1 MPVSLHLSS
10 ALGQHNIQILREVA
24 GSRNPATSRKIWI
37 LCWPKIQQLADA
49 GIIHT
54 RPRHTA
60 KPVSGATG
68 SQVREREGLAD
79 VNYQEAVRRLVES
92 Q

>member
-10 ALGQHNIQILREVA
+10 ALGEHNVQILREVA
-24 GSRNPATSRKIWI
+24 GLRDPE
-37 LCWPKIQQLADA
+37 IQQLAEA
-49 GIIHT
+49 GIIHAK
-54 RPRHTA
+54 PRHAA

-79 VNYQEAVRRLVES
+79 ADYQEAVRRLVEG

>member
-24 GSRNPATSRKIWI
+24 GLRDPE
-37 LCWPKIQQLADA
+37 IQQLADA

-60 KPVSGATG
+60 KPISGATG
-68 SQVREREGLAD
+68 SQVREREGLTDA
-79 VNYQEAVRRLVES
+79 NYQEAMRRLVES